1 MPEVLLQCMLLLV
14 SVSADSQADLMQAV
28 KLQTAWQTGNTSG
41 VAGEFPHALALLN
54 HPSRAAL
61 AQSFASIA
69 SCVLQRLGGPAKDSP
84 AAHLTPQQATEY
96 VVTWPQYLSYES
108 AESMPTGRETS
119 MPGALMRGVFVAHA
133 NGSVILDL
141 FDPRAPLDSEEVQD
155 TIPELYRCDL

>member
-1 MPEVLLQCMLLLV
+1 M
-14 SVSADSQADLMQAV
+14 
-28 KLQTAWQTGNTSG
+28 KLQAAWRTGNTTG
-41 VAGEFPHALALLN
+41 LDFPHALALLN

-61 AQSFASIA
+61 AQSFASTA

-84 AAHLTPQQATEY
+84 AAHFTPEQATES

-133 NGSVILDL
+133 NGSVIMDL

-155 TIPELYRCDL
+155 TVPELYRCDLFVFVDSTDTSVQIFNVHRE